1 MSSSLDAVLKVP
13 PPHSISLHFDG
24 EEVQRF
30 EAGQL
35 TFLVFLPASYSP
47 QQIQL
52 FWDGQLVY
60 ELHPHGSRVAVN
72 QLSMSQSST
81 PPC

>member
-1 MSSSLDAVLKVP
+1 MSSSPDAVLKVP

-35 TFLVFLPASYSP
+35 TFLVFLPANYSP

-60 ELHPHGSRVAVN
+60 ELHPHRNRVAVN
-72 QLSMSQSST
+72 QLLKINSS
-81 PPC
+81 